1 MIYFS
6 TLTELPQDKYSVEE
20 KSHYNVLLAFPF
32 NQDMGLDKI
41 MSTITQVATLA
52 GVSKATVSRVL
63 SGVTPVK
70 EETRSRVLAAIE
82 TLSYSPNQA
91 ARSLASNKTY
101 TIGLVASRIDTA
113 YYGPAASGVERALRG
128 GDRHVIIASGNGSLE
143 GEREA
148 VDFLIKRQVDAL
160 VLVTN
165 FLSEEEVAGIN
176 ERCPVFVLNQQ
187 FPGGEGHSIAFDN
200 FAGGEM
206 ATQYLI
212 DKGHQKI
219 ATVTGPLWKH
229 DAYQRYLGCQKA
241 LQNANLPLHCQYEG
255 NFSAHS
261 GMAQME
267 AILALKDRPT
277 AVFFANDIMAM
288 GALHVC
294 AQQGI
299 KVPDDMA
306 IIGFDDLDMS
316 KYYAP
321 SITTIKLPL
330 YDMAEA
336 AAYLLLNTIY
346 ATKHPIKHRFSPELV
361 VRQSA

>member
-1 MIYFS
+1 MKK
-6 TLTELPQDKYSVEE
+6 T
-20 KSHYNVLLAFPF
+20 
-32 NQDMGLDKI
+32 

-63 SGVTPVK
+63 SGTTPVK
-70 EETRSRVLAAIE
+70 EETRSRVMTAVDK
-82 TLSYSPNQA
+82 LSYSPNQA

-113 YYGPAASGVERALRG
+113 YYGPAASGVETALRG

-143 GEREA
+143 GERDA

-160 VLVTN
+160 VLITN
-165 FLSEEEVAGIN
+165 FLPEEEISQIN
-176 ERCPVFVLNQQ
+176 LRCPVFVLNQN
-187 FPGGEGHSIAFDN
+187 FPSGEDHRISFDN
-200 FAGGEM
+200 FSGGEM

-241 LQNANLPLHCQYEG
+241 LQKADLSLHCQLEG
-255 NFSAHS
+255 NFSANS
-261 GMAQME
+261 GMAQMKS
-267 AILALKDRPT
+267 ILALEERPT
-277 AVFFANDIMAM
+277 AIFFANDIMAM

-299 KVPDDMA
+299 KVPDDIA

-316 KYYAP
+316 QYYSP

-330 YDMAEA
+330 YEMAEA

-346 ATKHPIKHRFSPELV
+346 GTNYAIERTFSPELII
-361 VRQSA
+361 RQSA

>member
-1 MIYFS
+1 M
-6 TLTELPQDKYSVEE
+6 K
-20 KSHYNVLLAFPF
+20 KA
-32 NQDMGLDKI
+32 
-41 MSTITQVATLA
+41 MSTISQVATLA

-63 SGVTPVK
+63 SGVVPVK
-70 EETRSRVLAAIE
+70 DETKSRVLEAIK

-113 YYGPAASGVERALRG
+113 YYGPAASGVEKALRG

-143 GEREA
+143 GERDA
-148 VDFLIKRQVDAL
+148 VEFLIKRQVDAL
-160 VLVTN
+160 VIITN
-165 FLSEEEVAGIN
+165 FLSEEEISQIN
-176 ERCPVFVLNQQ
+176 LRCPVFVLNQT
-187 FPGGEGHSIAFDN
+187 FPGGDDHVISFDN

-212 DKGHQKI
+212 DKGHRKI

-229 DAYQRYLGCQKA
+229 DANQRYLGCQKA
-241 LQNANLPLHCQYEG
+241 LQNAGLNLYFQLEG
-255 NFSAHS
+255 NFSANS
-261 GMAQME
+261 GMTHMQS
-267 AILALKDRPT
+267 ILEREDRPT
-277 AVFFANDIMAM
+277 AIFFANDVMAM

-294 AQQGI
+294 AEQGI
-299 KVPDDMA
+299 KVPEDIA

-316 KYYAP
+316 KYYSP

-336 AAYLLLNTIY
+336 TAYLLLNRVYDIQFPV
-346 ATKHPIKHRFSPELV
+346 KNSFFPELI

>member
-1 MIYFS
+1 
-6 TLTELPQDKYSVEE
+6 
-20 KSHYNVLLAFPF
+20 
-32 NQDMGLDKI
+32 

-63 SGVTPVK
+63 SGTTPVK
-70 EETRSRVLAAIE
+70 DETKLRVLEAVK

-113 YYGPAASGVERALRG
+113 YYGPAASGVEKALRG

-143 GEREA
+143 GERDA

-160 VLVTN
+160 VIITN
-165 FLSEEEVAGIN
+165 FLSEEEISQIN
-176 ERCPVFVLNQQ
+176 IRCPAFVLNQT
-187 FPGGEGHSIAFDN
+187 FPGGDSHHISFNN

-212 DKGHQKI
+212 DKGHRKI

-229 DAYQRYLGCQKA
+229 DAYQRYLGCQKT
-241 LQNANLPLHCQYEG
+241 LQNADLPLHLQLEG
-255 NFSAHS
+255 NFSANS
-261 GMAQME
+261 GMTHMRT
-267 AILALKDRPT
+267 ILALEDRPT

-299 KVPDDMA
+299 KVPEEIA

-316 KYYAP
+316 KYYSP

-336 AAYLLLNTIY
+336 TAYLLLNSVYGTHFPVKTTFY
-346 ATKHPIKHRFSPELV
+346 PELIT
-361 VRQSA
+361 RQSA

>member
-1 MIYFS
+1 MKK
-6 TLTELPQDKYSVEE
+6 T
-20 KSHYNVLLAFPF
+20 
-32 NQDMGLDKI
+32 

-63 SGVTPVK
+63 SGTTPVK
-70 EETRSRVLAAIE
+70 DETKSRVLDAIN

-113 YYGPAASGVERALRG
+113 YYGPAASGVEKALRG

-160 VLVTN
+160 VVLTN
-165 FLSEEEVAGIN
+165 FMSEEEIAVIN
-176 ERCPVFVLNQQ
+176 KRCPVFVLNQH
-187 FPGGEGHSIAFDN
+187 FPGDDGHSISFDN

-212 DKGHQKI
+212 DKGHKKI

-229 DAYQRYLGCQKA
+229 DAYQRYLGFQKA
-241 LQNANLPLHCQYEG
+241 LQKADIALHFQLEG
-255 NFSAHS
+255 NFSANS
-261 GMAQME
+261 GMTHMQS
-267 AILALKDRPT
+267 ILEREDKPT
-277 AVFFANDIMAM
+277 AIFFANDIMAM

-294 AQQGI
+294 AEHGV
-299 KVPDDMA
+299 KVPEDIA

-316 KYYAP
+316 KYYSP

-336 AAYLLLNTIY
+336 TAYLLLNSVYGAHFPLKT
-346 ATKHPIKHRFSPELV
+346 TFFPELI